1 MEFINKFIGT
11 FKGDRIL
18 WLVVVLL
25 TLVSIMTVYSSTS
38 MLAYKNH
45 VNTEYYLFKH
55 LLLIIVAFFFMWFM
69 HLISYQYYS
78 GLYKFLLPISI
89 VTLIYASVFGSKIN
103 DAGRWIKIPVINQTF
118 QASDLAKLALIL
130 FLARYLSKY
139 QDSLGNFKQ
148 RFLPMMAVILTIT
161 FLVFLENISTGVM
174 IFTISIIMLF
184 IGKVSNKHLIGTL
197 SLGSLVAALGIF
209 FVLNAPD
216 EYLIKRLKTG
226 KSRIESFMKA
236 SQSKED
242 VSYQVKQ
249 ANIAIARGGLM
260 PNGPGNSRQKNF
272 LPNAFSDYVFAI
284 IVEEWGLIGGLS
296 IVLLYLIFMFRVIKI
311 VVKSPKTFGALL
323 ALGLGL
329 SIVIQA
335 FFNIGVTVGVLPA
348 TGVTLPLVSMGGSS
362 IVFIAMAVGIIISVS
377 RSVED
382 NTLGKEPIKENY
394 IDELELELG
403 LNISNN

>member
-1 MEFINKFIGT
+1 
-11 FKGDRIL
+11 
-18 WLVVVLL
+18 
-25 TLVSIMTVYSSTS
+25 MT
-38 MLAYKNH
+38 
-45 VNTEYYLFKH
+45 
-55 LLLIIVAFFFMWFM
+55 LIIVAFFFMWFM
-69 HLISYQYYS
+69 HLISYQFYS
-78 GLYKFLLPISI
+78 GLYKILLPLSI
-89 VTLIYASVFGSKIN
+89 VALVYASVFGSKIN
-103 DAGRWIKIPVINQTF
+103 DAGRWIRIPVINQTF

-139 QDSLGNFKQ
+139 QDSLDNFRQ
-148 RFLPMMAVILTIT
+148 RFLPMMGVILTIT
-161 FLVFLENISTGVM
+161 FLVFLENISTSIM
-174 IFTISIIMLF
+174 IFLICIIMLF
-184 IGKVSNKHLIGTL
+184 IGRVNNKHLIGTL
-197 SLGSLVAALGIF
+197 TLGGLVAALGII

-216 EYLIKRLKTG
+216 KYLIKRLKTG

-236 SQSKED
+236 SKSKED

-249 ANIAIARGGLM
+249 ANIAIARGGIL

-284 IVEEWGLIGGLS
+284 IVEEWGLLGGFFI
-296 IVLLYLIFMFRVIKI
+296 IVLYLIFMFRVIKI
-311 VVKSPKTFGALL
+311 VVKSPKTFGAFL

-382 NTLGKEPIKENY
+382 NTLGQSPKKENY
-394 IDELELELG
+394 VDELEIDLG
-403 LNISNN
+403 IK